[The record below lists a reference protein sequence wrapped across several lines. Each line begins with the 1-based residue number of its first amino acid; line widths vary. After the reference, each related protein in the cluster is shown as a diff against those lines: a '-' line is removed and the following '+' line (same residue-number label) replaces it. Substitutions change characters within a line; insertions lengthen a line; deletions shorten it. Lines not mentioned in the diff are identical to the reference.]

1 MIETINKYNELVK
14 KSIIIY
20 QILNK
25 YYIEHTHTLLSRN
38 DADYL
43 KVHTASF
50 DFYEGTCTIS
60 HNSVGITISQTKQID
75 LSKSYK
81 TIPFEYFEL
90 SNAELKVIGL
100 KNKADLEKIVEER
113 IAANT
118 DRDSSLLKAVQGQ
131 MVFINTKYQE
141 KHLKKVYRNR
151 VIKLIGE
158 DIVLEQEGG
167 ESIKMFKFNKNRST
181 FVEKHSLFMEMSPK
195 LVRFILGIVRDVT
208 KEMRNRIDY

>member
-1 MIETINKYNELVK
+1 MIETINEYNELVK
-14 KSIIIY
+14 RAIIIY
-20 QILNK
+20 RILNK
-25 YYIEHTHTLLSRN
+25 YYIKHNHTLLSKN
-38 DADYL
+38 NADYL
-43 KVHTASF
+43 KVHTTSF
-50 DFYEGTCTIS
+50 DFHEGNCRIS
-60 HNSVGITISQTKQID
+60 HNSTGIAISQTKQLG
-75 LSKSYK
+75 LSKTFK

-100 KNKADLEKIVEER
+100 KNKADLDKIIEER

-118 DRDSSLLKAVQGQ
+118 DRDSSLLKAVQSQ

-141 KHLKKVYRNR
+141 KHLKKVYKNR

-167 ESIKMFKFNKNRST
+167 KSIKMFKFNKNRAT

-195 LVRFILGIVRDVT
+195 LARFILGIVRDVT
-208 KEMRNRIDY
+208 KEMRSRIDY